1 MRTARLVSAARWT
14 TVIGG
19 AVALT
24 MVAAMVSSTRSDDI
38 PDSTAVDT
46 ATSLVTEQAG
56 VVPVPT
62 VEPETP
68 APLPPGPPLALRIPA
83 LGLYAPVVTVGLDA
97 RGALVPPADPRVV
110 GWWEAGARP
119 GSARG
124 TAVLA
129 GHTVHDG
136 GGVFDDLAG
145 LQPGDTIEVFTDR
158 RALDFTVRSVRDL
171 GRAELAARAG
181 RLFATAGAPGLVL
194 VTCTDW
200 DGERYRGNTVVVAR
214 VR

>member
-1 MRTARLVSAARWT
+1 MRRPSLLAVARWT
-14 TVIGG
+14 TVAG
-19 AVALT
+19 AVLAL
-24 MVAAMVSSTRSDDI
+24 VVGAAMVVTTLRPEPPPASYGVGAPRLST
-38 PDSTAVDT
+38 TARTTT
-46 ATSLVTEQAG
+46 ARPGRPVAVRLPSLG
-56 VVPVPT
+56 V
-62 VEPETP
+62 
-68 APLPPGPPLALRIPA
+68 R
-83 LGLYAPVVTVGLDA
+83 APVVAVGLATDGTLA
-97 RGALVPPADPRVV
+97 PPADPRVV
-110 GWWEAGARP
+110 GWWRGGSRP

-145 LQPGDTIEVFTDR
+145 LEPGDTLEVVTDR

-194 VTCTDW
+194 VTCTAW

-214 VR
+214 SR